1 MLADG
6 FWMLRAHMSHAAGQL
21 FFAFLIIAA
30 LVFLIARCKL
40 HPFLALTLASIA
52 IGFQSGMK
60 LPQIART
67 FQEGVGNTLGFL
79 AVVVGLGIM
88 LGKMLAESGGAHVI
102 ARRFTQLLSGNRLP
116 WAMLL
121 VSLIVG
127 IPVFFAVGLVLLVP
141 VVYAVARETRT
152 PLLLL
157 ALPAVS
163 GLSVSQGFLPPHPGP
178 MLAIEQIGADVGKT
192 IMIGALIGLPTALV
206 AGPVF
211 ARFVVR
217 RGFVASASPQG
228 SLADSM
234 FEQSKLPTISAP
246 SFALTLLTI
255 LLPVFLML
263 LASLADLTLAAEN
276 VCRAWADFLGG
287 PAIALLLAV
296 LLSLYS
302 FGYARGFSAKQ
313 ILKFLED
320 SLAPAAGILLIVGA
334 GGGLSKMLER
344 GGLGATVAGLV
355 EHTNLSPLLLGW
367 LVAAST
373 RLAVGSATVAITM
386 ASAMLAP
393 VAAHTPGI
401 HRELLVLAMGAGS
414 LFCSHVNDSGFW
426 LVKESFNLTVAE
438 TFKTWT
444 VLETSI
450 GLVGLVLVLLLGQF
464 I

>member
-1 MLADG
+1 MVEFLAR
-6 FWMLRAHMSHAAGQL
+6 MNHQAVQL
-21 FFAFLIIAA
+21 LFAL
-30 LVFLIARCKL
+30 LVIVTLVLLIARFKL

-52 IGFQSGMK
+52 IGFHSGMR

-102 ARRFTQLLSGNRLP
+102 AQRFTQLLSGNRLP

-121 VSLIVG
+121 VSLVVG

-157 ALPAVS
+157 AIPAVS

-178 MLAIEQIGADVGKT
+178 MLAIEQLGADVGKT

-211 ARFVVR
+211 ARFIVA
-217 RGFVASASPQG
+217 RGLVTQESSQGGLGDATVHRGANSNISP
-228 SLADSM
+228 
-234 FEQSKLPTISAP
+234 P
-246 SFALTLLTI
+246 SFGLTLLTI

-263 LASLADLTLAAEN
+263 LASLADLTLSPEN
-276 VCRAWADFLGG
+276 LCRSWADFLGG

-302 FGYARGFSAKQ
+302 FGYARGFTGRQ
-313 ILKFLED
+313 VLKFLEE

-344 GGLGATVAGLV
+344 GGLGATVADIV
-355 EHTNLSPLLLGW
+355 EHAKVSPLLLGW
-367 LVAAST
+367 LVAASI
-373 RLAVGSATVAITM
+373 RVAVGSATVAITM

-393 VAAHTPGI
+393 VAAHTPGV

-426 LVKESFNLTVAE
+426 LVKESFNLTVAQ

-450 GLVGLVLVLLLGQF
+450 GLVGLGLVLLLAQF
-464 I
+464 L